1 MLYSI
6 RKNLFF
12 KVKLIDWIVNDWI
25 VKTENTDLIFD
36 LEIKDG
42 SLD

>member
-12 KVKLIDWIVNDWI
+12 KVKVIDWI

-42 SLD
+42 SLN